1 MKHRR
6 DISDQRQVVVRIDFV
21 IYVLAV
27 VIAVLA
33 LVSAVWPGRVELAL
47 IGSLGT
53 LMGSVLAGWLAFM
66 RLSRGKDGGEGD
78 AGDDGPEAPAC

>member
-1 MKHRR
+1 MSLKRWR
-6 DISDQRQVVVRIDFV
+6 EISDQRQVVVRVDLV

-33 LVSAVWPGRVELAL
+33 IVSAVWPGRVELAL

-66 RLSRGKDGGEGD
+66 RLSRGKDGGGGD
-78 AGDDGPEAPAC
+78 GDEPPAC